1 MSDENLSS
9 ILNFRSW
16 SRNIGVSALELLI
29 RLAFC
34 IALYFAITRILGKI
48 LDTLDRHLKK
58 RGTAPT
64 VRHFMHALIKA
75 AVLGFT
81 IVTMVIQL
89 HIVEASSIAAL
100 VAAAGVGISL
110 AVQGVLS
117 NFAGGVLLLLLKPFK
132 EGDFITVK
140 GENVQGTVEKIELY
154 YTTIYTPEREKL
166 VIPNSTLTNKS
177 VVNSGLS
184 SGEKRLSVTVGVSY
198 REAIR
203 RAMAVLERLMAE
215 EPRILP
221 QNRRTYVDSMGESS
235 VVIGLRCLVSV
246 QDYMD
251 VRWDML
257 EKIRLAFAEENI
269 EIPFHQLDVHLVQE
283 ERKQKC
289 RI

>member
-9 ILNFRSW
+9 ILDFQSW

-34 IALYFAITRILGKI
+34 IALYFAIARILGKI
-48 LDTLDRHLKK
+48 LNALDGHLEK

-75 AVLGFT
+75 TVLGFT

-184 SGEKRLSVTVGVSY
+184 SY
-198 REAIR
+198 REDIR
-203 RAMAVLERLMAE
+203 RAMAVLERMMDE

-269 EIPFHQLDVHLVQE
+269 EIPYNQLDVHLVQE
-283 ERKQKC
+283 ERK
-289 RI
+289 